1 MLHQNR
7 RVLEKI
13 VEELLEFEILTAKVK
28 GYVHFDLYLFK
39 TLFHPILY
47 MYIDRLVLR
56 FLETTNYIY
65 YYYYYYY
72 LLFMDSSSYWQD
84 LGRIFEENGGV
95 REKEP
100 FFLSGAHDR
109 EVFSNLLVHICYWAR
124 NFSITLLKVVE
135 FSCCFLFPCWIA
147 CLLCFCY
154 DHTHRVRKGIERNL
168 SSLFQRKK
176 KEKQIVDIYFK

>member
-1 MLHQNR
+1 MLHQNH

-28 GYVHFDLYLFK
+28 SYVDFNWYLFK
-39 TLFHPILY
+39 TPFHPILY

-56 FLETTNYIY
+56 FLETTNYL
-65 YYYYYYY
+65 YYYYYY
-72 LLFMDSSSYWQD
+72 LLFMDFSLYWQD

-109 EVFSNLLVHICYWAR
+109 EVFSNLLVHICY
-124 NFSITLLKVVE
+124 
-135 FSCCFLFPCWIA
+135 
-147 CLLCFCY
+147 
-154 DHTHRVRKGIERNL
+154 
-168 SSLFQRKK
+168 
-176 KEKQIVDIYFK
+176 

>member
-28 GYVHFDLYLFK
+28 SYVHFDRYLFK
-39 TLFHPILY
+39 TPFHPILY
-47 MYIDRLVLR
+47 MYIDQLVLR
-56 FLETTNYIY
+56 FLETTN
-65 YYYYYYY
+65 
-72 LLFMDSSSYWQD
+72 LYWQD

-109 EVFSNLLVHICYWAR
+109 EVFSNLLVHICY
-124 NFSITLLKVVE
+124 
-135 FSCCFLFPCWIA
+135 
-147 CLLCFCY
+147 
-154 DHTHRVRKGIERNL
+154 
-168 SSLFQRKK
+168 
-176 KEKQIVDIYFK
+176 

>member
-28 GYVHFDLYLFK
+28 SYVHFDWYLFK
-39 TLFHPILY
+39 TPFHPILY

-56 FLETTNYIY
+56 FLETTN
-65 YYYYYYY
+65 
-72 LLFMDSSSYWQD
+72 LYWQD

-109 EVFSNLLVHICYWAR
+109 EVFSNLLVHICY
-124 NFSITLLKVVE
+124 
-135 FSCCFLFPCWIA
+135 
-147 CLLCFCY
+147 
-154 DHTHRVRKGIERNL
+154 
-168 SSLFQRKK
+168 
-176 KEKQIVDIYFK
+176 